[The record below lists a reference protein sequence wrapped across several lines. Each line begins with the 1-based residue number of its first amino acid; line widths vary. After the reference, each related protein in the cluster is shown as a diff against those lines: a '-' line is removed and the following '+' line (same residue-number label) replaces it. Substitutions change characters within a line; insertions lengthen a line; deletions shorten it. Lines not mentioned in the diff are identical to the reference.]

1 MDTTMILTVF
11 TLSSLSFPLFHFG
24 SQLAFTGLLE
34 QEKQRKE
41 KLQALRGKSAV
52 AKKQQVQAL
61 NNRKLLEQAGS
72 ALGAKRTCPSNGTLD
87 KKKSRKQRRKLPA
100 STGGSIKSQVS
111 SKPISAAKPILE
123 STPAVAV
130 TQVPQVTPPTPR
142 NLESTLDTESDDDDT
157 VLDQPT
163 LDSENSLEESSKVK
177 DGGSIQLAVVCC
189 LRLLYVILVQIRY
202 PKIVNVKL

>member
-1 MDTTMILTVF
+1 MILTVF
-11 TLSSLSFPLFHFG
+11 TLSSPLFHFG

-87 KKKSRKQRRKLPA
+87 KKKSRKQRRKLPS

-111 SKPISAAKPILE
+111 SKPISATKPISELTTK
-123 STPAVAV
+123 TPAVAV

-157 VLDQPT
+157 
-163 LDSENSLEESSKVK
+163 
-177 DGGSIQLAVVCC
+177 
-189 LRLLYVILVQIRY
+189 
-202 PKIVNVKL
+202 